1 MTPPMKSFWELE
13 ITTPEQADSIV
24 ENLNELER
32 KRLLD
37 ALNKKIW
44 DKEEKKESKETVTKS
59 LEFEENT
66 FKIDSTWWEETTID
80 TYNGKPIKV
89 KENTTWDVVEYLEWP
104 AKWEQIFITY
114 DAFIREVMKAK
125 NCSKEEV
132 EKKYLMTVDELHEKM
147 KDKTSSSDEYKIF
160 FNKKFNV
167 HLAGYWNP
175 DYEIFYDVWERSNVW
190 LVGGA
195 NVNFNRYGWNRND
208 DYRDYGFSGRLLK
221 N

>member
-132 EKKYLMTVDELHEKM
+132 EKKYLMTIDELKEKM
-147 KDKTSSSDEYKIF
+147 KDKPDGYDEYKKF
-160 FNKKFNV
+160 FNKEVKG
-167 HLAGYWNP
+167 HLAGYWRPN
-175 DYEIFYDVWERSNVW
+175 DEKFSGIGDRFIVW
-190 LVGGA
+190 LAGGDSA
-195 NVNFNRYGWNRND
+195 YVFRNGWTRKDNE
-208 DYRDYGFSGRLLK
+208 RDYGFSGRLLK